1 MSRIDVAPTDLR
13 DRLARIRRFDQ
24 LVAFLRDELDWPIG
38 ATDFDELTFEYT
50 AAELGIDGRNAAKI
64 QQIKRLR
71 PLAPGQ
77 PWGIFFVKFQP
88 KRLPVVALRRILG
101 RVAIKERASAQA
113 AERQSWAP
121 DDLLFVSNYGE
132 GNRRRIALAHSPSR
146 RRAATCRL

>member
-1 MSRIDVAPTDLR
+1 MRRPTSAIASPASGASTSWSRSSATSWTGR
-13 DRLARIRRFDQ
+13 
-24 LVAFLRDELDWPIG
+24 IG